1 MNAEKFTQKTI
12 ETINEAQN
20 LARDHGNQ
28 TLTAE
33 HLLSALLSMEGGL
46 VGTLIYRIGQKSG
59 NTDIV
64 GAMLGEVNAAI
75 ERLPKVSGGN
85 GELYPSSEVSAVLRF
100 AEKAADGMKDKYI
113 SVEHIM
119 LGLLAEG
126 GRTVQEICARYGVTK
141 RRLRMSLPR

>member
-64 GAMLGEVNAAI
+64 GAMLG
-75 ERLPKVSGGN
+75 
-85 GELYPSSEVSAVLRF
+85 
-100 AEKAADGMKDKYI
+100 
-113 SVEHIM
+113 
-119 LGLLAEG
+119 
-126 GRTVQEICARYGVTK
+126 
-141 RRLRMSLPR
+141 

>member
-33 HLLSALLSMEGGL
+33 HLFSALLSMEGGL

-100 AEKAADGMKDKYI
+100 AEKAADGM
-113 SVEHIM
+113 
-119 LGLLAEG
+119 
-126 GRTVQEICARYGVTK
+126 
-141 RRLRMSLPR
+141 